1 MKNGVNGDI
10 QSENGKEIR
19 QRSRLKAYTNS
30 KSMLLIDSG
39 AYFTFSIGPLRR
51 SEFFLP
57 ILTRA
62 QDKCSGDD
70 PPRVP
75 RRSSCGKK
83 TSLFGPLGG
92 VGGRSGPAVPQGAAP
107 GNEGGGRREGGV
119 PRGGAQR
126 WEEPPP
132 PPRPPAPLRSAP
144 RPPTV
149 PVPVAV
155 PPAPAAP
162 CPERAG
168 PAAPWPGRSGIGSSA
183 RSWSGTSA
191 TSECRTSKVNKR
203 PRDPSHAAPLLF
215 LLVSVL
221 LPVFPRAR
229 GSAAHPTAAGKEK
242 GAGGFPRRGCGAR
255 RGEGEQPGE
264 ARRGAAEPGPTAPEG
279 PSRNGLRAPAA
290 LAAEQAV
297 PGSPC
302 LAANG
307 SFGFHGWEESR
318 GQSGEAAGAARTLL
332 ALGPRSRRGRRRLSR
347 RTVE

>member
-39 AYFTFSIGPLRR
+39 AYFTFSVGPLRR

-144 RPPTV
+144 
-149 PVPVAV
+149 ADG
-155 PPAPAAP
+155 A
-162 CPERAG
+162 
-168 PAAPWPGRSGIGSSA
+168 
-183 RSWSGTSA
+183 
-191 TSECRTSKVNKR
+191 
-203 PRDPSHAAPLLF
+203 
-215 LLVSVL
+215 
-221 LPVFPRAR
+221 
-229 GSAAHPTAAGKEK
+229 
-242 GAGGFPRRGCGAR
+242 GAGGGAARSRRPLPGAGRPGCTMAGQEWDWFQREELIGHISDIRVQNLQGKQTPPRPLPRRPALLPPRLRFAPRLSSCSGIRSPPHGR
-255 RGEGEQPGE
+255 REGEGGRRFPAAGVRGP
-264 ARRGAAEPGPTAPEG
+264 AWWRGAARGG
-279 PSRNGLRAPAA
+279 SKGCGRARPHRTWG
-290 LAAEQAV
+290 AV
-297 PGSPC
+297 
-302 LAANG
+302 
-307 SFGFHGWEESR
+307 EE
-318 GQSGEAAGAARTLL
+318 RT
-332 ALGPRSRRGRRRLSR
+332 PRSGCPRCRAGGAGFALPRR
-347 RTVE
+347 